1 MNNKNFFKF
10 KEFSLDFT
18 NCGMK
23 LSTDAVI
30 LGSISSL
37 KSHEVLDIGTGSGI
51 LSLMIAQRMKNIQHQ
66 ITAIDIE
73 PNAIAQ
79 ATKNFKKNNWSKNIT
94 VIQKDVREY
103 LKISNKKFDCIISN
117 PPYYENSLKPANKK
131 NVWAKHTETLS
142 YNSLIHSIKEL
153 LSPSGIANLI
163 LPTNCL
169 DRVMKLIDYHSLY
182 LIEKIMIHS
191 VHNKSANRVVLKL
204 SNSYKELTKRLICIR
219 DDKGYTYEFKE
230 LTKNFYLKF

>member
-10 KEFSLDFT
+10 KEFSLDFA

-131 NVWAKHTETLS
+131 NVLAKHTDALP

-169 DRVMKLIDYHSLY
+169 ERVMKLIDYHSLY